1 MAENKSEI
9 TVITKS
15 MLEKDQ
21 DLYQK
26 VLNLIKTE
34 YLETF
39 IRIPEFLEKYN
50 IGGSAF
56 QYVLKREN
64 LKKDRKKFSIYREP
78 GRKEILD
85 AKVKSTKFE
94 RYGDEN
100 YNNMALNKQNRL
112 EKYNGKYFSED
123 ALEKFRNI
131 PEETKILANEKKK
144 TTMLKKFGVDN
155 IFKDGNYM
163 RKCYQEKLGV
173 DNPSQLQEVKDKKAQ
188 TCLEHFGVDC
198 SWKNPETIEKAQ
210 KTCLERYGFKNA
222 NQSEDIKEK
231 SRQTRFKNG
240 NQRFDKTEVKRFLD
254 QWDKKRKPTAEDFRQ
269 YVNISNVSNA
279 HKFIAGSGLKANF
292 NIGTSYLEAFVE
304 DFLKKNN
311 LTYEKHNRDLIKP
324 KELDFYLPD
333 YKLALEVNDIW
344 SHNSSV
350 GHHGHLPRP
359 ITYHFEKT
367 ILCRDKGIRL
377 IHLYEPHLYDQ
388 HKWEVLQDI
397 ILHACGKSKKIFA
410 RNLDLEIKPAIEL
423 KDFFD
428 QNNINGYRNAKTAFV
443 LVNKESREPI
453 MAYSVGHAFFGKG
466 KYDAE
471 IARGACKLGYSVIGG
486 ASKLWKAI
494 IDFYKDKNLDN
505 QPGSIN
511 SIVYY
516 VDLNFYDGKS
526 INFLPNVEM
535 VKEQFGFWNYFVDE
549 KCLRNRN
556 PAQHTEMKNLEQQG
570 KLLVIGNSGTQVNVW
585 KRDKTS

>member
-1 MAENKSEI
+1 MANTQLESKKI
-9 TVITKS
+9 TIS
-15 MLEKDQ
+15 MLKKDQ
-21 DLYQK
+21 DLYLK

-39 IRIPEFLEKYN
+39 IRIPEFLEKYKL
-50 IGGSAF
+50 GGSAF
-56 QYVLKREN
+56 QYILKKEN
-64 LKKDRKKFSIYREP
+64 LKKDKKKFSIYREP

-85 AKVKSTKFE
+85 AKVKSTKLE

-100 YNNMALNKQNRL
+100 FNNWELNQKRRL
-112 EKYNGKYFSED
+112 EKYNGKYFSEE
-123 ALEKFRNI
+123 AIEKLKNI
-131 PEETKILANEKKK
+131 SEDEKERRKEK
-144 TTMLKKFGVDN
+144 QKATMLERYGVDN
-155 IFKDGNYM
+155 IFKNGDYM

-198 SWKNPETIEKAQ
+198 SWKNPETIKKAQ
-210 KTCLERYGFKNA
+210 KTCLERYGCKNA
-222 NQSEDIKEK
+222 NQSELIQEK

-279 HKFIAGSGLKANF
+279 HKFIAGSGLKDNF

-350 GHHGHLPRP
+350 GHYGHSPRP

-367 ILCRDKGIRL
+367 MLCRDKGIRL
-377 IHLYEPHLYDQ
+377 IHLYEPHLYDE

-397 ILHACGKSKKIFA
+397 ILHACGKSKKSMQ
-410 RNLDLEIKPAIEL
+410 EI
-423 KDFFD
+423 
-428 QNNINGYRNAKTAFV
+428 
-443 LVNKESREPI
+443 
-453 MAYSVGHAFFGKG
+453 
-466 KYDAE
+466 
-471 IARGACKLGYSVIGG
+471 
-486 ASKLWKAI
+486 
-494 IDFYKDKNLDN
+494 
-505 QPGSIN
+505 
-511 SIVYY
+511 
-516 VDLNFYDGKS
+516 
-526 INFLPNVEM
+526 
-535 VKEQFGFWNYFVDE
+535 
-549 KCLRNRN
+549 
-556 PAQHTEMKNLEQQG
+556 
-570 KLLVIGNSGTQVNVW
+570 
-585 KRDKTS
+585 

>member
-1 MAENKSEI
+1 
-9 TVITKS
+9 

-26 VLNLIKTE
+26 ILNLIKTE

-39 IRIPEFLEKYN
+39 MRIPEFLEKYKLA
-50 IGGSAF
+50 GSAF
-56 QYVLKREN
+56 QYILKKEN
-64 LKKDRKKFSIYREP
+64 LKKDKKKFSIYREP

-85 AKVKSTKFE
+85 AKVKSTKLE

-100 YNNMALNKQNRL
+100 FNNWELNQKRRL
-112 EKYNGKYFSED
+112 EKYNGKYFSEE
-123 ALEKFRNI
+123 AIEKLKNI
-131 PEETKILANEKKK
+131 SEDVKERRKEKQKA
-144 TTMLKKFGVDN
+144 TMLERYGVDN
-155 IFKDGNYM
+155 IFKNGDYM

-198 SWKNPETIEKAQ
+198 SWKNPETIKKAQ
-210 KTCLERYGFKNA
+210 KTCLERYGCKNA
-222 NQSEDIKEK
+222 NQSELIQEK

-279 HKFIAGSGLKANF
+279 HKFIAGSGLKDNF

-350 GHHGHLPRP
+350 GHYGHSPRP

-367 ILCRDKGIRL
+367 MLCRDKGIRL

-397 ILHACGKSKKIFA
+397 ILHACGKSKKIYA

-443 LVNKESREPI
+443 LVNKETREPI
-453 MAYSVGHAFFGKG
+453 MTYSVGHAFFGKG

-471 IARGACKLGYSVIGG
+471 ITRGTCKLGYSVVGG

-516 VDLNFYDGKS
+516 VDLNYYNGKS
-526 INFLPNVEM
+526 INFLPNTEM
-535 VKEQFGFWNYFVDE
+535 VKEQYGFCNYLVSE
-549 KCLRNRN
+549 KRLVNRD
-556 PAQHTEMKNLEQQG
+556 PMHHQEMKDLEKQG

-585 KRDKTS
+585 KR

>member
-1 MAENKSEI
+1 MANTQLESKKI
-9 TVITKS
+9 TIS
-15 MLEKDQ
+15 MLKKDQ
-21 DLYQK
+21 DLYLK

-39 IRIPEFLEKYN
+39 IRIPEFLEKYKL
-50 IGGSAF
+50 GGSAF
-56 QYVLKREN
+56 QYILKKEN
-64 LKKDRKKFSIYREP
+64 LKKDKKKFSIYREP

-85 AKVKSTKFE
+85 AKVKSTKLE

-100 YNNMALNKQNRL
+100 FNNWELNQKRRL
-112 EKYNGKYFSED
+112 EKYNGKYFSEE
-123 ALEKFRNI
+123 AIEKLKNI
-131 PEETKILANEKKK
+131 SEDEKERRKEK
-144 TTMLKKFGVDN
+144 QKATMLERYGVDN
-155 IFKDGNYM
+155 IFKNGDYM

-188 TCLEHFGVDC
+188 TCLKHFGVDC
-198 SWKNPETIEKAQ
+198 SWKNPETIKKAQ
-210 KTCLERYGFKNA
+210 KTCLERYGCKNA
-222 NQSEDIKEK
+222 NQSELIQEK

-279 HKFIAGSGLKANF
+279 HKFIAGSGLKDNF

-333 YKLALEVNDIW
+333 YKLALEINDIW

-350 GHHGHLPRP
+350 GHYGHSPRP

-367 ILCRDKGIRL
+367 MLCRDKGIRL
-377 IHLYEPHLYDQ
+377 IHLYEPHLYDE

-397 ILHACGKSKKIFA
+397 ILHACGKSKKIYA

-443 LVNKESREPI
+443 LVNKETREPI

-471 IARGACKLGYSVIGG
+471 ITRGACKLGYSVVGG
-486 ASKLWKAI
+486 ASKLWKVI
-494 IDFYKDKNLDN
+494 MDFYKDKNLDN

-516 VDLNFYDGKS
+516 VDLNYYNGKS
-526 INFLPNVEM
+526 INFLPNTEM
-535 VKEQFGFWNYFVDE
+535 VKEQYGFWNYLVFE
-549 KCLRNRN
+549 KRLVNRD
-556 PAQHTEMKNLEQQG
+556 PMHHQEMKDLEKQG

-585 KRDKTS
+585 KR

>member
-1 MAENKSEI
+1 MANTQLESKKI
-9 TVITKS
+9 TIS
-15 MLEKDQ
+15 MLKKDQ
-21 DLYQK
+21 DLYLK

-39 IRIPEFLEKYN
+39 MRIPEFLEKYKL
-50 IGGSAF
+50 GGSAF
-56 QYVLKREN
+56 QYILKKEN
-64 LKKDRKKFSIYREP
+64 LKKDKKKFSIYREP

-85 AKVKSTKFE
+85 AKVKSTKLE

-100 YNNMALNKQNRL
+100 FNNWELNQKRRL
-112 EKYNGKYFSED
+112 EKYNGKYFSEE
-123 ALEKFRNI
+123 AIEKLKNI
-131 PEETKILANEKKK
+131 SEDEKERRKEK
-144 TTMLKKFGVDN
+144 QKATMLERYGVDN
-155 IFKDGNYM
+155 IFKNGDYM

-188 TCLEHFGVDC
+188 TCLKHFGVDC
-198 SWKNPETIEKAQ
+198 SWKNPETIKKAQ
-210 KTCLERYGFKNA
+210 KTCLERYGCKNA
-222 NQSEDIKEK
+222 NQSELIQEK

-279 HKFIAGSGLKANF
+279 HKFIAGSGLKDNF

-350 GHHGHLPRP
+350 GHYGHSPRP

-367 ILCRDKGIRL
+367 MLCRDKGIRL
-377 IHLYEPHLYDQ
+377 IHLYEPHLYDE

-397 ILHACGKSKKIFA
+397 ILHACGKSKKIYA

-443 LVNKESREPI
+443 LVNKETREPI

-471 IARGACKLGYSVIGG
+471 ITRGACKLGYSVVGG
-486 ASKLWKAI
+486 ASKLWKVI
-494 IDFYKDKNLDN
+494 MDFYKDKNLDN

-516 VDLNFYDGKS
+516 VDLNYYNGKS
-526 INFLPNVEM
+526 INFLPNTEM
-535 VKEQFGFWNYFVDE
+535 VKEQYGFWNYLVSE
-549 KCLRNRN
+549 KRLVNRD
-556 PAQHTEMKNLEQQG
+556 PMHHQEMKDLEKQG

-585 KRDKTS
+585 KR

>member
-1 MAENKSEI
+1 MANTQLESKKI
-9 TVITKS
+9 TIS
-15 MLEKDQ
+15 MLKKDQ
-21 DLYQK
+21 DLYLK

-39 IRIPEFLEKYN
+39 IRIPEFLEKYKL
-50 IGGSAF
+50 GGSAF
-56 QYVLKREN
+56 QYILKKEN
-64 LKKDRKKFSIYREP
+64 LKKDKKKFSIYREP

-85 AKVKSTKFE
+85 AKVKSTKLE

-100 YNNMALNKQNRL
+100 FNNWELNQKRRL
-112 EKYNGKYFSED
+112 EKYNGKYFSEE
-123 ALEKFRNI
+123 AIEKLKNI
-131 PEETKILANEKKK
+131 SEDEKERRKEK
-144 TTMLKKFGVDN
+144 QKATMLERYGVDN
-155 IFKDGNYM
+155 IFKNGDYM

-198 SWKNPETIEKAQ
+198 SWKNPETIKKAQ
-210 KTCLERYGFKNA
+210 KTCLERYGCKNA
-222 NQSEDIKEK
+222 NQSELIQEK

-279 HKFIAGSGLKANF
+279 HKFIAGSGLKDNF

-350 GHHGHLPRP
+350 GHYGHSPRP

-367 ILCRDKGIRL
+367 MLCRDKGIRL
-377 IHLYEPHLYDQ
+377 IHLYEPHLYDE

-397 ILHACGKSKKIFA
+397 ILHACGKSKKIYA

-443 LVNKESREPI
+443 LVNKETREPI

-471 IARGACKLGYSVIGG
+471 ITRGACKLGYSVVGG
-486 ASKLWKAI
+486 ASKLWKVI

-516 VDLNFYDGKS
+516 VDLNYYNGKS
-526 INFLPNVEM
+526 INFLPNTEM
-535 VKEQFGFWNYFVDE
+535 VKEQYGFWNYLISE
-549 KCLRNRN
+549 KRLVNRD
-556 PAQHTEMKNLEQQG
+556 PMHHQEMKDLEKQG

-585 KRDKTS
+585 KR